1 MVDFAE
7 LQSLIW
13 HAQHALSEK
22 TRNELLD
29 KLAKAIDEASK
40 DYAREAVD
48 DCIAQVKKD
57 RALNKK
63 IKMIIYLAGNGMNA
77 IREDNQYPKLDI
89 ARDRFSRIIEET
101 NSIKQINDEANNV

>member
-1 MVDFAE
+1 MVEFPE

-29 KLAKAIDEASK
+29 KLAKAIDDASK
-40 DYAREAVD
+40 EYARESVA
-48 DCIAQVKKD
+48 DCIAQAKKD

-77 IREDNQYPKLDI
+77 IREDSQYPKLDI
-89 ARDRFSRIIEET
+89 ARDRFNRILE
-101 NSIKQINDEANNV
+101 EANSMKQ